1 MRTPPSRGL
10 PPRIY
15 VPILAVFAVAFLALM
30 AYLLS
35 IGLGNT
41 GTALGPGV
49 SPPGAPSQSGQ
60 AGLPGT
66 SVGGGG
72 PPAPVMAE
80 LEALR
85 GRLKTNPKDVSA
97 LDELGDLYH
106 EVGKDDQAAGF
117 YRRALRADP
126 HDAHSRDA
134 LAALGDAR

>member
-1 MRTPPSRGL
+1 MSTPPARGL

-15 VPILAVFAVAFLALM
+15 IPILAVFAVAFLALM

-35 IGLGNT
+35 IGLGNA

-49 SPPGAPSQSGQ
+49 SPPGTSSHPGP

-80 LEALR
+80 LQALR
-85 GRLKTNPKDVSA
+85 GRLRSNPNDVAA

-106 EVGKDDQAAGF
+106 EAGKDEQAAGF
-117 YRRALRADP
+117 YRRAVHADKK
-126 HDAHSRDA
+126 DAHARDA
-134 LAALGDAR
+134 LAALGDGP